1 MEDIKVDLLRRLEE
15 KFVAINQN
23 TDTHLEGLVWAKPI
37 TYWDYIQ
44 TESLLGLQTQRTTL
58 PDEMVF
64 IMYHQINELLFKMI
78 LWEMEQVTSSE
89 EVTVQFFTEKLSRI
103 SRYFDMLSS
112 SFKIMQDG
120 MDTEQYLK
128 FRNTLTPASGFQSA
142 QYRLI
147 EFGSTDLINLID
159 FRFRANIDRDT
170 PFEHAYD
177 HLYWQ
182 AAGKDHKTGK
192 KNTLITL
199 FEEKYKSMF
208 IRKMEEYNTT
218 NLYAKFKTLP
228 ENDRTNP
235 ELVQAMRHYDHTV
248 NITWVMAHYY
258 AAEKYL
264 QPKGVVVEATG
275 GSDWRKYMLPKYQRR
290 IFFPEL
296 WSKEELDNWGE

>member
-159 FRFRANIDRDT
+159 FRFRANIDRNT

-296 WSKEELDNWGE
+296 WSKEELENWGE